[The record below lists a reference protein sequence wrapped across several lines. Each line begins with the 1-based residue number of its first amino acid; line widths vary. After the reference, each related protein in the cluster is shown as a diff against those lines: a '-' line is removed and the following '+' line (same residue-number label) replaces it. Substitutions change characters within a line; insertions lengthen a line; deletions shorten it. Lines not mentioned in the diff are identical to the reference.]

1 MNKIMNY
8 EDKIKEKLLFLYG
21 SKNGEEV
28 FNRLMKLL
36 DSYRKKIPE
45 SQFQFSEK
53 DSVLIT
59 YGDSFREENRPP
71 LETLGKF
78 LNSYLNNIISI
89 VHILPFFPYSSD
101 DGFSVIDYKK
111 VNPELGD
118 WEDIHRINKNFKL
131 MFDAVINHIS
141 SKSREFQGFLKGEEK
156 YRNFFIEVDDK
167 MDTSKVFRPRALPLV
182 TEFKTPSGIKR
193 VWTTFSADQID
204 LNYKNPDV
212 LLYIIDVLLFYVE
225 MGASIIRLDAIA
237 YLWKESG
244 TTCIHLPQTHE
255 VVKLFR
261 AIFDMVAP
269 HVKIITETNVPHR
282 ENISY
287 FGNGNDEAHMV
298 YNFALPPLTA
308 HTILTGNAKAL
319 TEWARTLQ
327 TPSKETYFYN
337 FTASHDGVGVLP
349 ATGLISENDI
359 NNLIETTLAHGG
371 KVSYKNNPD
380 GSKSPYELN
389 IVYFDLLNDPNS
401 KEPIEI
407 QVDRFVASQTISMV
421 LKGIPALYYHSVVG
435 SRNYYEGV
443 KKTGMPRSINRE
455 KLNYRELTEQLDDE
469 KTLRGM
475 VYKKI
480 TKLLRIRRGLRAFD
494 PNGEQIIHDIDER
507 VFTVERISPDG
518 KEKILAILN
527 VSDSPITIPVQK
539 DYKRDII
546 SDRIFINQIKLNR
559 YESLWLQQYPQ
570 S

>member
-546 SDRIFINQIKLNR
+546 SDRIFINQITLNR